1 MIKNGLTIKA
11 FYKGQEV
18 KIIQL
23 QNLNFFFSGLATL
36 SSKWKVEPFKK
47 LWEDCEDD
55 LKYDAMTIFIGL
67 LYKDMCTKRG
77 WEVNYKRFKNEMLLK
92 NKYPKVFMLES
103 DYLTIP
109 KNKFDNAFRLLKKC
123 GFIEQGSHPSYIRL
137 NNSPMGYNRKLGN
150 YLFNT
155 EYAQKSIE
163 RNTHYFGDHT
173 SSDHYEAFQERK
185 QINNRTLN

>member
-1 MIKNGLTIKA
+1 MIKDGITIKA
-11 FYKGQEV
+11 FYKGKEV

-23 QNLNFFFSGLATL
+23 QHLHFFFRGLSTL
-36 SSKWKVEPFKK
+36 SSEWKVEPFKK

-55 LKYDAMTIFIGL
+55 LKYHAMTIFIGL

-92 NKYPKVFMLES
+92 NKYPKVFLLES

-109 KNKFDNAFRLLKKC
+109 DNEFDNAFRLLKKC

-137 NNSPMGYNRKLGN
+137 NNSPMGYSRKLGN

-173 SSDHYEAFQERK
+173 SYDHYEAFQERK
-185 QINNRTLN
+185 QVSNKTLN

>member
-11 FYKGQEV
+11 FYKGKEV

-36 SSKWKVEPFKK
+36 SSNWKVEPFKK
-47 LWEDCEDD
+47 LWEDCDDD

-67 LYKDMCTKRG
+67 LYKDMCTSRG

-109 KNKFDNAFRLLKKC
+109 DNEFDNAFRLLEKC

-155 EYAQKSIE
+155 EYAQRSIE

-173 SSDHYEAFQERK
+173 SHDHYEAFQERK

>member
-1 MIKNGLTIKA
+1 MIKDGLTIKA
-11 FYKGQEV
+11 FYKGKKV

-23 QNLNFFFSGLATL
+23 QHLNFFFKGLSTL
-36 SSKWKVEPFKK
+36 SSEWKVEPFKK

-55 LKYDAMTIFIGL
+55 LKYHAMTIFIGL

-92 NKYPKVFMLES
+92 NKYPKVFLLES

-109 KNKFDNAFRLLKKC
+109 DNEFDNAFKLLKKC

-137 NNSPMGYNRKLGN
+137 KNNPMGYSRKLGN

-163 RNTHYFGDHT
+163 RNTHYFGDHN
-173 SSDHYEAFQERK
+173 SHEHYKAFEQRK
-185 QINNRTLN
+185 EINIKSLN

>member
-11 FYKGQEV
+11 FYKSKEV

-23 QNLNFFFSGLATL
+23 QHLHFFFKGLSTL
-36 SSKWKVEPFKK
+36 SSEWKVEPFKK

-55 LKYDAMTIFIGL
+55 LKYHAMTIFIGL

-92 NKYPKVFMLES
+92 NKYPKVFLLES

-109 KNKFDNAFRLLKKC
+109 DNEFDNAFRLLKKC

-137 NNSPMGYNRKLGN
+137 NNSPMGYSRKLGN

-155 EYAQKSIE
+155 EYAQRSIE

-173 SSDHYEAFQERK
+173 SYDHYEAFQERK
-185 QINNRTLN
+185 QINGKTLN

>member
-1 MIKNGLTIKA
+1 MIRDGLTIKA
-11 FYKGQEV
+11 FYKGKEV

-23 QNLNFFFSGLATL
+23 QHLHFFFKGIYTL
-36 SSKWKVEPFKK
+36 SSKWKIEPFKK
-47 LWEDCEDD
+47 LWKDCKDD
-55 LKYDAMTIFIGL
+55 LKYHAMTIFIGL
-67 LYKDMCTKRG
+67 LYEDMCTKRG

-92 NKYPKVFMLES
+92 NKNPKVFLLES

-109 KNKFDNAFRLLKKC
+109 DNEFDNAFRLLKSV

-155 EYAQKSIE
+155 DYAQKSIE

-173 SSDHYEAFQERK
+173 SHEHLEAFQERE
-185 QINNRTLN
+185 QMNNRTLN

>member
-1 MIKNGLTIKA
+1 MIKNELTIKA
-11 FYKGQEV
+11 FYKGKEV

-23 QNLNFFFSGLATL
+23 QHLKFFFSGLATL

-55 LKYDAMTIFIGL
+55 LKYHAMTIFIGL
-67 LYKDMCTKRG
+67 LYKDMCTKKG

-109 KNKFDNAFRLLKKC
+109 DNKFDDAFRLLKSTNKIFPSASSFLK
-123 GFIEQGSHPSYIRL
+123 FIIASKIIRDSIDTLFFKYSLTMGGCFPLSHSNKIL
-137 NNSPMGYNRKLGN
+137 NSLSSQSFSISSLKRYLKL
-150 YLFNT
+150 
-155 EYAQKSIE
+155 
-163 RNTHYFGDHT
+163 
-173 SSDHYEAFQERK
+173 
-185 QINNRTLN
+185 

>member
-1 MIKNGLTIKA
+1 MIRDGLKIKA
-11 FYKGQEV
+11 FYKGKEV

-23 QNLNFFFSGLATL
+23 QHLHFFFKGIHTL
-36 SSKWKVEPFKK
+36 SSEWKVEPFKK
-47 LWEDCEDD
+47 LWNDCKDD
-55 LKYDAMTIFIGL
+55 LKYHAMTIFIGL

-92 NKYPKVFMLES
+92 NKNPKVFLLES

-109 KNKFDNAFRLLKKC
+109 DNEFDNAFRLLKKC

-155 EYAQKSIE
+155 DYAQKSIE

-173 SSDHYEAFQERK
+173 SHDHYEAFQERK

>member
-11 FYKGQEV
+11 FYKGKEV

-23 QNLNFFFSGLATL
+23 QHLHFFFKGLSTL
-36 SSKWKVEPFKK
+36 SSEWKVEPFKK

-55 LKYDAMTIFIGL
+55 LKYHAMTIFIGL

-77 WEVNYKRFKNEMLLK
+77 WEVNCKRFKNEMLLK
-92 NKYPKVFMLES
+92 NKYPKVFLLES

-109 KNKFDNAFRLLKKC
+109 DNEFDNAFRLLKKC

-137 NNSPMGYNRKLGN
+137 NNSPMGYSRKLGN

-155 EYAQKSIE
+155 EYAQRSIE

-173 SSDHYEAFQERK
+173 SYDHYEAFQERK
-185 QINNRTLN
+185 QINGKTLN

>member
-1 MIKNGLTIKA
+1 MIRDGIKIKA
-11 FYKGQEV
+11 FYKGKEV

-23 QNLNFFFSGLATL
+23 QHLNFFFKGLFTL
-36 SSKWKVEPFKK
+36 SSEWKVEPFKK

-55 LKYDAMTIFIGL
+55 LKYHAMTIFIGL
-67 LYKDMCTKRG
+67 LHKDMCTKRG

-92 NKYPKVFMLES
+92 NKYPKVFLLES

-109 KNKFDNAFRLLKKC
+109 DNEFDNAFKLLKKC

-137 NNSPMGYNRKLGN
+137 KNNPMGYSRKLGN

-173 SSDHYEAFQERK
+173 SPAHYEAFQERK
-185 QINNRTLN
+185 RVSNKTLN

>member
-1 MIKNGLTIKA
+1 M
-11 FYKGQEV
+11 
-18 KIIQL
+18 
-23 QNLNFFFSGLATL
+23 STL
-36 SSKWKVEPFKK
+36 SSEWKVEPFKK

-55 LKYDAMTIFIGL
+55 LKYHAMTIFIGL
-67 LYKDMCTKRG
+67 LYKDMCTKGG

-92 NKYPKVFMLES
+92 NKYSKVFLLES

-109 KNKFDNAFRLLKKC
+109 DNEFDNAFRLLKKC

-155 EYAQKSIE
+155 EYAQRSIE

-173 SSDHYEAFQERK
+173 SHDHYEAFQERK
-185 QINNRTLN
+185 QINNKILN

>member
-11 FYKGQEV
+11 FYKGKEV

-23 QNLNFFFSGLATL
+23 QHLHFFFKGLSTL
-36 SSKWKVEPFKK
+36 SSEWKVEPFKK

-55 LKYDAMTIFIGL
+55 LKYHAMTIFIGL

-92 NKYPKVFMLES
+92 NKYPKVFLLES

-109 KNKFDNAFRLLKKC
+109 DNEFDNAFRLLKKC

-137 NNSPMGYNRKLGN
+137 NNSPMGYSRKLGN

-155 EYAQKSIE
+155 EYAQRSIE

-173 SSDHYEAFQERK
+173 SYDHYEAFQERK
-185 QINNRTLN
+185 QINGKTLN

>member
-11 FYKGQEV
+11 FYKGKEV

-23 QNLNFFFSGLATL
+23 QHLHFFFKGLSTL
-36 SSKWKVEPFKK
+36 SSEWKIEPFKK

-55 LKYDAMTIFIGL
+55 LKYHAMTIFIGL

-92 NKYPKVFMLES
+92 KKYPKVFLLES

-109 KNKFDNAFRLLKKC
+109 DNEFDNAFRLLKKC

-137 NNSPMGYNRKLGN
+137 NNSPMGYSRKLGN

-155 EYAQKSIE
+155 EYAQRSIE

-173 SSDHYEAFQERK
+173 SYDHYEAFQERK
-185 QINNRTLN
+185 QINGKTLN